1 MRVHGEVYMSKNRM
15 DKVNTEIQ
23 RHLSEIVTSLK
34 DPRIK
39 GLISITGVDTSP
51 DLKHATVNVSIF
63 NTDEE
68 SAKETM
74 EILKKS
80 AGHIRSELS
89 QMMRIR
95 TVPQI
100 HFAADEYMAYSEK
113 ISRILE
119 EIRHGK

>member
-1 MRVHGEVYMSKNRM
+1 MSKNRI

-23 RHLSEIVTSLK
+23 RHLSEILMSLK

-39 GLISITGVDTSP
+39 GIISITGVDTSP
-51 DLKHATVNVSIF
+51 DLKHAAVSVSIF

-89 QMMRIR
+89 RMMRIR

-100 HFAADEYMAYSEK
+100 NFTADESMAYSQK

-119 EIRHGK
+119 EIKHGK